1 MAVHFDDIFFLA
13 TLLMNW
19 KEDSVI
25 IAHRVRRQQ
34 KRTATKHHG
43 KIVRLMRLG
52 IVILYA
58 IIDFV
63 VAIYKRESSTATNVS
78 FVAHLGGAAAGFLV
92 GIVIL
97 RNRKVEVWETRLK
110 KLCFVIF
117 GILMGLFILWNLA
130 GDAIEGKP
138 GFFPNGSISEK
149 ECDKIVI

>member
-1 MAVHFDDIFFLA
+1 
-13 TLLMNW
+13 MNW

-25 IAHRVRRQQ
+25 IAHRVRRQR

-63 VAIYKRESSTATNVS
+63 VAIYKRESSMQTNVS
-78 FVAHLGGAAAGFLV
+78 FVAHLGGVVAGFLV

-97 RNRKVEVWETRLK
+97 RNRKVEAWETRLK
-110 KLCFVIF
+110 KLCFVIIRLGMIIVPPPPIKFF
-117 GILMGLFILWNLA
+117 GQSHNNQHC
-130 GDAIEGKP
+130 K
-138 GFFPNGSISEK
+138 SIVYLPEK
-149 ECDKIVI
+149 CTSKYKIKIIDLNY

>member
-1 MAVHFDDIFFLA
+1 
-13 TLLMNW
+13 
-19 KEDSVI
+19 
-25 IAHRVRRQQ
+25 
-34 KRTATKHHG
+34 
-43 KIVRLMRLG
+43 MRLG

-63 VAIYKRESSTATNVS
+63 VAIYKRESSMQTNVS
-78 FVAHLGGAAAGFLV
+78 FVAHLGGVVAGFLV

-130 GDAIEGKP
+130 GDAIVP
-138 GFFPNGSISEK
+138 GFFPSGDE
-149 ECDKIVI
+149 

>member
-1 MAVHFDDIFFLA
+1 
-13 TLLMNW
+13 MNW

-25 IAHRVRRQQ
+25 IAHRVRRQR

-63 VAIYKRESSTATNVS
+63 VAIYKRQTQTNVS
-78 FVAHLGGAAAGFLV
+78 FVAHLGGVVAGFLV

-97 RNRKVEVWETRLK
+97 RNRKVEAWETRLK

-117 GILMGLFILWNLA
+117 GILMGLFTLWNLA
-130 GDAIEGKP
+130 GEAISP
-138 GFFPNGSISEK
+138 TFFPSGEK
-149 ECDKIVI
+149 VKCPKVVI